1 MKKIISIADSYKI
14 CILLLF
20 LLMPAY
26 VSGIPAV
33 RASFF
38 VRQTMV
44 MILLTM
50 GVSLELIGGTFDLAF
65 AAQIS
70 FSTLAAM
77 VCMINGGPL
86 WLGCLM
92 ICAVNAAL
100 GCLKGIFL
108 VGFLMPS
115 IIFTLALQMILT
127 NLSAGIASNSGIV
140 LKELQAV
147 YKETMGTGDEILLAL
162 SGAGAA
168 FLFLERTYYG
178 KYSRM
183 LGENLRLA
191 KECGLK
197 CMQIS
202 IGVHLYAS
210 LFFSAAAILLML
222 QTGSSNASLGENYLY
237 RVLTA
242 AFLGNVGPFGGR
254 GKVSGMTAGAVI
266 MVLLIAILTGKGYL
280 NRWET
285 ILEGLII
292 LIALWAQ
299 RKKK

>member
-1 MKKIISIADSYKI
+1 MKKIINIADSYKI
-14 CILLLF
+14 CFLLLLF
-20 LLMPAY
+20 LMPAY

-33 RASFF
+33 KASFF
-38 VRQTMV
+38 VRQITV
-44 MILLTM
+44 MILLTL

-70 FSTLAAM
+70 FSALMAM
-77 VCMINGGPL
+77 VCMMNGCPL
-86 WLGCLM
+86 WLVCIM
-92 ICAVNAAL
+92 ICVINVAL
-100 GCLKGIFL
+100 GCLKGVLL
-108 VGFLMPS
+108 VGLLMPS
-115 IIFTLALQMILT
+115 IIFTLALQAILT
-127 NLSAGIASNSGIV
+127 NFSAGIAPNSGIV
-140 LKELQAV
+140 LKELQSV
-147 YKETMGTGDEILLAL
+147 YRERMGMGGEILLVLLGIA
-162 SGAGAA
+162 AA
-168 FLFLERTYYG
+168 FLFLEFTYYG

-183 LGENLRLA
+183 LGENLSLA
-191 KECGLK
+191 KESGLK

-202 IGVHLYAS
+202 IIVHLFAS
-210 LFFSAAAILLML
+210 LFFSSAAILLML

-254 GKVSGMTAGAVI
+254 GKVSGMIAGAVI
-266 MVLLIAILTGKGYL
+266 MVLLIATLTGKGYL

-292 LIALWAQ
+292 LVALWAQ